1 MAECLYVYP
10 YLLFTLLF
18 QTPPASVALLE
29 NCAEPEQALATL
41 QAADAVRVRS
51 AMAGGAGT
59 CYAVT
64 ATVDGKAVDGYILG
78 ETLPAIVDF
87 ERQRRLVALPAA
99 EASSAMPAAAAT
111 AAAAPAPKE
120 RPHRAAFGDFSA
132 VDLKGKPV
140 RLKALQGKAVVIC
153 FWSPG
158 SAASIRELLVVSRSY
173 FEFHKQGLD
182 VIAVSLSASREAI
195 EDAFEGSTAFP
206 DIPDRYGISEQH
218 GVSFDS
224 LPRTFIL
231 DQRHE
236 IVAAGLHGAALKD
249 AIREAMKSE

>member
-1 MAECLYVYP
+1 MLVCVPLSSLHPVVP
-10 YLLFTLLF
+10 D
-18 QTPPASVALLE
+18 TPSVRRLTGELRRTGAGLGDSPSRGRSPRPVRPA
-29 NCAEPEQALATL
+29 
-41 QAADAVRVRS
+41 
-51 AMAGGAGT
+51 AGGAGT

-87 ERQRRLVALPAA
+87 VRQRRLVALPAA

-158 SAASIRELLVVSRSY
+158 SAASIRELLVVSHSY

-231 DQRHE
+231 EPALTRSA
-236 IVAAGLHGAALKD
+236 AAGLRGGAALKD
-249 AIREAMKSE
+249 AIREGMKAE